1 MISGIINKFDTSAI
15 EFVHS
20 LHNNFN
26 YLDYFFSL
34 VTNMGEA
41 LFLGAVIIAF
51 LIFKKTRLCG
61 INMAIGC
68 FAAFIITAVIL
79 KPLIARERPF
89 FNIQYYDYW
98 VAVGKHIETSF
109 SCPSS
114 HATLSFAVYFPMFL
128 YFNKL
133 YSFLALVIALIISF
147 SRVYLMVH
155 YASDVIFGAFIGLI
169 VSSVVYIIIN
179 KNIRLFYRF
188 I

>member
-1 MISGIINKFDTSAI
+1 MISGIINKLDVSAI

-41 LFLGAVIIAF
+41 LFLCAVIITF
-51 LIFKKTRLCG
+51 LIFRKTRLCG
-61 INMAIGC
+61 INMAISC
-68 FAAFIITAVIL
+68 FIVFIITAVIL

-89 FNIQYYDYW
+89 TEYYDYW
-98 VAVGKHIETSF
+98 VAVGSHIETSF

-114 HATLSFAVYFPMFL
+114 HAALSFAVYFPIFL

-133 YSFLALVIALIISF
+133 YSSLAVIIALIISF
-147 SRVYLMVH
+147 SRVYLIVH
-155 YASDVIFGAFIGLI
+155 YASDVIFGALIGLI
-169 VSSVVYIIIN
+169 VSSIVYIIIN
-179 KNIRLFYRF
+179 KNRLLFYKF
-188 I
+188 T